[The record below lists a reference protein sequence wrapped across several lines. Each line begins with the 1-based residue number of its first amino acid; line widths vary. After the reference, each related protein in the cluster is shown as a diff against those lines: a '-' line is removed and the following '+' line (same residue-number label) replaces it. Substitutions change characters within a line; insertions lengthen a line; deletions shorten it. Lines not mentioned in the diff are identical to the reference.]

1 MNDDNAL
8 TLGNEFA
15 EVHVRLVQTR
25 NGVRLLVESPRTGTS
40 VELCPLELEAL
51 TRQPA
56 EVFSAMVGGRLS
68 LPPTS

>member
-1 MNDDNAL
+1 MIDNTL

-15 EVHVRLVQTR
+15 EVHMRLVRTR

-51 TRQPA
+51 TRQPP
-56 EVFSAMVGGRLS
+56 EIFSAMVGGRLS
-68 LPPTS
+68 APATP